1 MNRILL
7 MLMAVTLM
15 MASCQQPGEETSVTG
30 GERRV
35 ITLDDTAQKRPYS
48 PAVEIN
54 NTLYVSGQI
63 GMVPGTGKLAE
74 GGLAAETRQVLENL
88 KRVIEASGYSMTDVV
103 ACTVL
108 LTDISFFNEMNQIY
122 MEYFPVD
129 PPARKAFAVKDLP
142 GGALIEIDAI
152 AAR

>member
-1 MNRILL
+1 MKRMFPILL
-7 MLMAVTLM
+7 VVSLLV
-15 MASCQQPGEETSVTG
+15 ASCHQAGEETKVSVT
-30 GERRV
+30 ERRV

-48 PAVEIN
+48 PAVEVN